1 MVAIFDASLFP
12 LKVSGSKKPRS
23 FLKMQL
29 YFPSMA
35 KAHGNSA
42 LTLGEDVGGARP
54 RNAAFSSQ
62 HSSPLLEMAVV
73 LSVINEGVITP
84 FR

>member
-1 MVAIFDASLFP
+1 
-12 LKVSGSKKPRS
+12 
-23 FLKMQL
+23 
-29 YFPSMA
+29 MA